1 MKPLCQL
8 QWWMLPYKCSHQ
20 CSKHQLCPL
29 LHAPKPK
36 SAYAS
41 IYHDITLMTT
51 LTMSK
56 LTVYCEKWTA
66 MTGCSVA
73 GIPHW
78 HVLSLSVLA
87 ASQTQ
92 PHPLSSP
99 AHMKKLFISASQRWK
114 IDHPNYSSNNIE
126 SQEEKQMTSPSLKLT
141 EQQIQ
146 HLFPAVI
153 PARVPNKTCEN
164 EPHQYHGS
172 QCHWVKE

>member
-1 MKPLCQL
+1 MFWLFKSISMKPLCQL

-56 LTVYCEKWTA
+56 LTVYCEKWIA
-66 MTGCSVA
+66 MTRCSVA

-92 PHPLSSP
+92 PHPLWSP
-99 AHMKKLFISASQRWK
+99 AHMKKLFTSASRRWK

-126 SQEEKQMTSPSLKLT
+126 SREKNKWHHLLWSWQSNKFSIYS
-141 EQQIQ
+141 QQ
-146 HLFPAVI
+146 
-153 PARVPNKTCEN
+153 
-164 EPHQYHGS
+164 
-172 QCHWVKE
+172 